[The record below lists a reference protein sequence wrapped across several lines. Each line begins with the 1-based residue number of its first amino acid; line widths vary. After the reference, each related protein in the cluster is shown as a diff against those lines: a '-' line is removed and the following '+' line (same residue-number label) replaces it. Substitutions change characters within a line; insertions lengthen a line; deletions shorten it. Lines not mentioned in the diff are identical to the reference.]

1 MVGMQLSCFLS
12 ANPLYVPTDSCDN
25 SEFHASPWNVDEKGF
40 NSDSLPCAVVAGRTG
55 LVRQQHTTS
64 QDHMSANVCI
74 NACGSNKPP
83 QIIFNRKQLATSLV
97 ANGPPRSLYSTS
109 IKGSMDQE
117 LFLLW
122 LRTIFLAHTT
132 HDQTQQLV
140 MDNHSSHISL
150 AIIKLARASN
160 VISLALPSNTMHILQ
175 PLDTAVFCSLAAH
188 HATITTSVWLL
199 KPNHCLNIADF
210 VPIFR
215 DA

>member
-1 MVGMQLSCFLS
+1 
-12 ANPLYVPTDSCDN
+12 
-25 SEFHASPWNVDEKGF
+25 
-40 NSDSLPCAVVAGRTG
+40 
-55 LVRQQHTTS
+55 
-64 QDHMSANVCI
+64 MSANVCI

-122 LRTIFLAHTT
+122 LRNIFLAHTT

-140 MDNHSSHISL
+140 MDNHSNHISL
-150 AIIKLARASN
+150 AVIKLARASN
-160 VISLALPSNTMHILQ
+160 VISLALPSKTMHILQ

-188 HATITTSVWLL
+188 DATITTSVWLL
-199 KPNHCLNIADF
+199 KPNHRLYIADF